1 MTNVNCSCKIFA
13 QKGRQVWK
21 PTSLRARTEIDASTA
36 WRNLGEKSQNA
47 NLHKKRC
54 WKANFDHLWH
64 EKPNLPPCI
73 AHPTQDPPAHIE
85 LSFVAKNTKENKKG
99 RRKLTVGPDG
109 PAWTEQQWLWRRTS
123 PCSSPCLSPGR
134 SPSVYLMPCL
144 SPVLR
149 WGQGT
154 LDTFE
159 QHLTQLLDWLWTQT
173 WSSHVQS
180 LHCLWIVALSRWPA
194 SRPGQRKTLYRR
206 QMI

>member
-1 MTNVNCSCKIFA
+1 MQI
-13 QKGRQVWK
+13 
-21 PTSLRARTEIDASTA
+21 ST
-36 WRNLGEKSQNA
+36 
-47 NLHKKRC
+47 KKRC
-54 WKANFDHLWH
+54 SKANFDHFWH

-149 WGQGT
+149 WGQGKW
-154 LDTFE
+154 DPFE
-159 QHLTQLLDWLWTQT
+159 QHPIAWLAMDSNLVITCSIFTLSVNCGSFQVTGFATWTKKNVSPSYDLGFRIQDQILYFPP
-173 WSSHVQS
+173 SP
-180 LHCLWIVALSRWPA
+180 LHFLCQDA
-194 SRPGQRKTLYRR
+194 
-206 QMI
+206 

>member
-1 MTNVNCSCKIFA
+1 MQI
-13 QKGRQVWK
+13 
-21 PTSLRARTEIDASTA
+21 ST
-36 WRNLGEKSQNA
+36 
-47 NLHKKRC
+47 KKRC

-159 QHLTQLLDWLWTQT
+159 QHLTQLLDWLWAQT

-194 SRPGQRKTLYRR
+194 LQPEQRKTLYHC